1 MPVALYQ
8 TSGMQQKKQR
18 QLTVSMIKGKLKSVR
33 RRLFLMAILF
43 VVVCVCIRLFSLYQL
58 VSDNYIVSIFL
69 LSMYGLLS
77 LWWFLQYFQLDAT
90 MRARQEDELLSRHA
104 DEQTGFIYFRRH

>member
-1 MPVALYQ
+1 
-8 TSGMQQKKQR
+8 MQQKKQE
-18 QLTVSMIKGKLKSVR
+18 QLTVTMMKEKLKTVK

-58 VSDNYIVSIFL
+58 VSGNYIVSIFL
-69 LSMYGLLS
+69 LSIYGLLS

-90 MRARQEDELLSRHA
+90 MRARQEEEKLARHA
-104 DEQTGFIYFRRH
+104 HEQTGFIYFRRH

>member
-1 MPVALYQ
+1 
-8 TSGMQQKKQR
+8 MQQKKQ
-18 QLTVSMIKGKLKSVR
+18 QKLTVTMIKGKLKTVK

-43 VVVCVCIRLFSLYQL
+43 VLVCVCIRLFSLYQL
-58 VSDNYIVSIFL
+58 VSGNYLVSIFL

-90 MRARQEDELLSRHA
+90 MRARQEEEKLARHA
-104 DEQTGFIYFRRH
+104 NEQTGFIYFRRH